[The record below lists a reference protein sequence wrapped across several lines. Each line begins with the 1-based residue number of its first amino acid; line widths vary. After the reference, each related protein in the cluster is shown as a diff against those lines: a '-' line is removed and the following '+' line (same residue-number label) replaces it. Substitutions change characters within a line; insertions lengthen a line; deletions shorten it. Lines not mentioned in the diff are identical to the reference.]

1 MTRLYR
7 TAAVIGFALS
17 ATQAGT
23 AVSAFNVIPDY
34 PEMRVAR
41 LGERL
46 AIAAAPLCRDA
57 VPRLGIDLHSRS
69 QYGSLTNEQARQ
81 TFPIV
86 NGTAILLVVPGS
98 PADAAGVRA
107 GDAVVAIDGTPLP
120 LQSPTT
126 RSSYAPTRAALDQL
140 DAALADGTANLL
152 LRRPDGA
159 GIAISLRGT
168 PGCRTRFQMKP
179 TGGIAAEADGLYV
192 QIGQRMVE
200 SADAD
205 DVLSASLAHELAH
218 NMLRHRER
226 QNAAGMRRGL
236 SRMFGRSAALS
247 RASELEADRM
257 VPWLL
262 ALAGHDPTAGLRWLD
277 LIERLA
283 GPAAPTHPGWNRR
296 RQLIAEQLPLI
307 AAQQAIGQPLRPP
320 FDTSGAE
327 QLLPDAG

>member
-1 MTRLYR
+1 MRNEYR
-7 TAAVIGFALS
+7 TAAAIGLALW
-17 ATQAGT
+17 ATQAGAST
-23 AVSAFNVIPDY
+23 FSVAPDN
-34 PEMRVAR
+34 PDQRVAR

-46 AIAAAPLCRDA
+46 ALAAAPLCQDR
-57 VPRLGIDLHSRS
+57 VPRIGIDLHSRS
-69 QYGSLTNEQARQ
+69 QYGSLTDEQARQ
-81 TFPIV
+81 TFPIA

-107 GDAVVAIDGTPLP
+107 GDAVVAIDNRPLS
-120 LQSPTT
+120 LQSPTA
-126 RSSYAPTRAALDQL
+126 RPSYAPTRAALDQL
-140 DAALADGTANLL
+140 DAAVADGTVELL
-152 LRRPDGA
+152 LRRYDGRDVTV
-159 GIAISLRGT
+159 SLRGT

-179 TGGIAAEADGLYV
+179 SGGIAAEADGLYV

-200 SADAD
+200 STDQD

-262 ALAGHDPTAGLRWLD
+262 ALAGHDPAAGLRWLD
-277 LIERLA
+277 FIARLA

-296 RQLIAEQLPLI
+296 RQVIAAQLPLI
-307 AAQQAIGQPLRPP
+307 AEQRAAGQALRPP
-320 FDTSGAE
+320 FDVTGT
-327 QLLPDAG
+327 QPLLPDEG